1 MEQKY
6 LMDGLVLAK
15 RMGNLLNEVLDLSKE
30 LLQAIDRN
38 DHVSVEMLA
47 AMRREP
53 VDKLAEVDEALREL
67 VLSMPDGDTGA
78 HLAGLLEGQPG
89 TQPEEQALADQVAS
103 NRRRLEQVLELDKRI
118 NQKLTREESV
128 YQ

>member
-6 LMDGLVLAK
+6 LMDGLVLTK
-15 RMGNLLNEVLDLSKE
+15 RMGNLLNEVLDLSRE
-30 LLQAIDRN
+30 LAQAVDRN
-38 DHVSVEMLA
+38 DPVSVEMLV

-53 VDKLAEVDEALREL
+53 IKKLTEVDEALREL
-67 VLSMPDGDTGA
+67 VLSAPDGDTGA
-78 HLAGLLEGQPG
+78 HLAGLLEGGPAEL
-89 TQPEEQALADQVAS
+89 PEERTLAELAAS
-103 NRRRLEQVLELDKRI
+103 NRRRLNQVLELDKRV